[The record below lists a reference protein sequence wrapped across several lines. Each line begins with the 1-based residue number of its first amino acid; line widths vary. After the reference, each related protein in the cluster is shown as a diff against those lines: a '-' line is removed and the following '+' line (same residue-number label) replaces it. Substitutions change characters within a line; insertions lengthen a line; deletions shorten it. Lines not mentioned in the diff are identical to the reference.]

1 MAGGNGAVG
10 KLMLI
15 SENYRELN
23 RELHARNQSY
33 GNDNFGWSKFART
46 LVQGNGY
53 TSVLDYGCGKG
64 KLAVELADLSIKIQE
79 YDPAIAGKDA
89 EPEPA
94 ELVVCTDVLEHIEP
108 VHLNA
113 VLRDLRRVTQKR
125 LFAVISCRPAGKK
138 LADGRNAHLLVRPG
152 TWWRAKLVEHFQI
165 LLWEER
171 GSTVIAELI
180 AKPRMGKVRPAGRR
194 QMTAQMHDYFGGIR
208 DDINGNSDAFSQ
220 VASMRMFEGVG
231 DEPADMQSAFD
242 IIEHLDDIDA
252 ALNAVAVNSLKCT
265 FIAVKISDLHSEWDW
280 RRILEK
286 RFRAAQWQVDATHLI
301 MIGSPGVMVQGI
313 TAVGAVA
320 SDERWKNVEAAVQRF
335 QDRIEIS
342 DKHERTAVIACYGPS
357 LIDTIDLLKR
367 EAERPGVD
375 VISVSGAHDFLLSH
389 GIVPKYH
396 IECDPRPH
404 KADNIEKFHPHVTY
418 MIASVVHQV
427 YFDRL
432 AADGASVKLW
442 HVSSGEHALRIVGE
456 LKENP
461 KHVISGG
468 GSVGLRSIP
477 LLYGMGYRDFS
488 MFGMDCS
495 FKRDGENV
503 HQHAGK
509 HAGKKQDCC
518 EVLCNGV
525 VFISSAVLLTYATGF
540 WEMIQKATDINVR
553 LYGRGL
559 LQSMCEY
566 YQSEPASQAAMNRI
580 EHVDDE
586 LMLEEQVA

>member
-1 MAGGNGAVG
+1 MP
-10 KLMLI
+10 LI
-15 SENYRELN
+15 SEEYRELN
-23 RELHARNQSY
+23 RELHAIDPRY
-33 GNDNFGWSKFART
+33 GNDNFGWSRFART
-46 LVQGNGY
+46 LVEGNGY

-64 KLAVELADLSIKIQE
+64 KLAVKLADLSIRVQE
-79 YDPAIAGKDA
+79 YDPAIEGKCA

-125 LFAVISCRPAGKK
+125 LFAVISCRPAGET
-138 LADGRNAHLLVRPG
+138 LADGRNAHLLVKPG
-152 TWWRAKLVEHFQI
+152 AWWRTKLVEHFQI

-171 GSTVIAELI
+171 SSTVVAELI
-180 AKPRMGKVRPAGRR
+180 AKPRMGKIRSAGRR
-194 QMTAQMHDYFGGIR
+194 QMTEQMHDYFGSIR

-220 VASMRMFEGVG
+220 VASMRMFEGVD
-231 DEPADMQSAFD
+231 DEPADMQCAFD

-252 ALNAVAVNSLKCT
+252 ALNAVAVNSMKCT

-280 RRILEK
+280 RRVLEK
-286 RFRAAQWQVDATHLI
+286 RFRAAQWQVDANHLI

-320 SDERWKNVEAAVQRF
+320 SDDRWKQVEAAVRRF
-335 QDRIEIS
+335 PDRIETA
-342 DKHERTAVIACYGPS
+342 DAHERTAVIACYGPS
-357 LIDTIDLLKR
+357 LLDTIDVLKH
-367 EAERPGVD
+367 ESERPDVD
-375 VISVSGAHDFLLSH
+375 VISVSGAHDLLISH

-404 KADNIEKFHPHVTY
+404 KVDHIDKFRPDVVY
-418 MIASVVHQV
+418 MIASVVHEV

-432 AADGASVKLW
+432 VADGANVKLW
-442 HVSSGEHALRIVGE
+442 HVSSGEHSLRIVGE

-461 KHVISGG
+461 RHVISGG

-477 LLYGMGYRDFS
+477 LLYGMGYRNFS

-495 FKRDGENV
+495 FKRDGEIV

-540 WEMIQKATDINVR
+540 FEMIQKVTDVNVR

-559 LQSMCEY
+559 LQSMAQY
-566 YQSEPASQAAMNRI
+566 YMAEPSSKTGFMDRI
-580 EHVDDE
+580 ESVDEPLLDE
-586 LMLEEQVA
+586 KVA